1 MYRVHERFAEQVR
14 RDPSAVALVYGEERL
29 TYRQLDTRARR
40 LAGMLTGRGV
50 HRGDLVGVYLD
61 RSAELVVAALG
72 ALKAGAGYVMLDPD
86 LPAARLQVMLAESG
100 AKVVVAQR
108 EGPNPWTLDT
118 VRTAD
123 VRDVPCHTETPDG
136 PGDDG

>member
-1 MYRVHERFAEQVR
+1 
-14 RDPSAVALVYGEERL
+14 
-29 TYRQLDTRARR
+29 
-40 LAGMLTGRGV
+40 
-50 HRGDLVGVYLD
+50 
-61 RSAELVVAALG
+61 LG

-136 PGDDG
+136 PGDDGDVACVMFTSGSTGRPKGIVTSHRAIVATLTGQDFAGFGPGSVWL